1 MAVETF
7 VDFMNGGSLLGTLA
21 GIAIAVCLLPLVVLI
36 HEAGHSLAALAV
48 GHRVTKVVVGDD
60 RPLLTVSGNGF
71 RLRLGPVT
79 GTGGVAGYVCHG
91 SDKVEPRDVFLTALA
106 GPVASLAGAVA
117 TGLLAVWAWPQP
129 SLTVCLAIATLAG
142 LVTGVSNLRVSG
154 DGPDDWSDGVWVR
167 GAWRAMRRPAGWADP
182 HETTSV
188 APPG

>member
-36 HEAGHSLAALAV
+36 HEAGHALAALAV
-48 GHRVTKVVVGDD
+48 GHRVTEVVVGDD
-60 RPLLTVSGNGF
+60 PPLLTVSGN
-71 RLRLGPVT
+71 
-79 GTGGVAGYVCHG
+79 
-91 SDKVEPRDVFLTALA
+91 
-106 GPVASLAGAVA
+106 
-117 TGLLAVWAWPQP
+117 
-129 SLTVCLAIATLAG
+129 
-142 LVTGVSNLRVSG
+142 
-154 DGPDDWSDGVWVR
+154 GPDDWSDGVWVR